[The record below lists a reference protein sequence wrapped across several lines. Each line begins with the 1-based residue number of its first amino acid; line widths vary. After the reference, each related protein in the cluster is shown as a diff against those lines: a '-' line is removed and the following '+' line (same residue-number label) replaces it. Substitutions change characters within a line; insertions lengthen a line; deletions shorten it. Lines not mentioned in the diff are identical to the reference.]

1 MENKKLIKYIK
12 YYLYLGTEEK
22 ANLKYFEGKEKD
34 EKVIVAKIIILFLES
49 VLGLFCLAFLP
60 ILFLRILNSL

>member
-1 MENKKLIKYIK
+1 MENKELIKYIK

-34 EKVIVAKIIILFLES
+34 EKVIVAKIIILFLE
-49 VLGLFCLAFLP
+49 
-60 ILFLRILNSL
+60 